1 MLLLAPGELTRPTP
15 TADLKGGRPSRRGR
29 SQESSVNR
37 DWSANP
43 HPWTGALRSG
53 TSPSGDGLTC
63 ALVDK
68 DKSAPSAAA
77 ARGLH
82 KGRHWLTMT
91 AESRLPSTL

>member
-43 HPWTGALRSG
+43 HPWTGALLRF
-53 TSPSGDGLTC
+53 
-63 ALVDK
+63 
-68 DKSAPSAAA
+68 
-77 ARGLH
+77 ARVLPP
-82 KGRHWLTMT
+82 
-91 AESRLPSTL
+91 AETD